1 MERYPHDCPDAQD
14 ACLFVVLHV
23 SVDVKRLFEL
33 GKAYPWPRPECCRSC
48 SSRRIWGHGYVKRY
62 FEDSCEPLWVRRF
75 RCPECGTVYTLRPDL
90 FFKGFRYSLITIILS
105 LVKKI
110 TDHRFL
116 SSVSRQ
122 IQQYWRKGFVFQSSR
137 NRNVPSPDMD
147 TLKQTF
153 SLPIVP
159 VSHSFDCVYLRL

>member
-1 MERYPHDCPDAQD
+1 MERRPHDYPGAQD

-33 GKAYPWPRPECCRSC
+33 GKGYPWPRPKHCLSC
-48 SSRRIWGHGYVKRY
+48 SSRRIWGHGYVRRY
-62 FEDSCEPLWVRRF
+62 FENFVEPLWVKRF

-105 LVKKI
+105 LIHKI

-116 SSVSRQ
+116 SSISRQ
-122 IQQYWRKGFVFQSSR
+122 MQQYWYRGFIFQSSR
-137 NRNVPSPDMD
+137 HRNVPSPDMD
-147 TLKQTF
+147 TLREIF

-159 VSHSFDCVYLRL
+159 VSRSLKCAYLRL